1 MLNAKFGKL
10 TVISKQIKVHNGKR
24 YRSYRDCVCECGTK
38 TRVRE
43 DNLKSG
49 NTEHC
54 GCMQSIPFTVQINL
68 TDRIEALEKENKELR
83 SLSLWSIK
91 RLHRTYKD
99 FAYED
104 YEKITGEKTE
114 RL

>member
-1 MLNAKFGKL
+1 MINKTFGKL
-10 TVISKQIKVHNGKR
+10 TVISEQIKVHNGKR
-24 YRSYRDCVCECGTK
+24 YRTFRECVCECGTK

-54 GCMQSIPFTVQINL
+54 GCLQPIPSTIQRNL
-68 TDRIEALEKENKELR
+68 NDRISALEKENKELR
-83 SLSLWSIK
+83 SLSLWSIR

-99 FAYED
+99 FAYGD
-104 YEKITGEKTE
+104 YEKVTGESVE